1 MRVALAEILF
11 ILAVSMPARPSSTA
25 APSPVLEAA
34 RAADIGTN
42 DPLLASFAPVVAP
55 DTRILILGSL
65 PGTASLAIRQYYGH
79 PRNAFWRLVGEVIG
93 VDLYAMNYADRL
105 ATLLQH
111 RIGLWDVIAQARRIG
126 SLDSEIR
133 DHSGNDLLTLIATL
147 PALETIAFNGGTA
160 GKIGIKALGAK
171 AENYRVVVLPSS
183 SPAHAALAYED
194 KRARWLAALRS
205 SSPPMPPA
213 GPQR

>member
-1 MRVALAEILF
+1 
-11 ILAVSMPARPSSTA
+11 MPARPYS
-25 APSPVLEAA
+25 
-34 RAADIGTN
+34 AADADHDADTSAI

-65 PGTASLAIRQYYGH
+65 PGAASLAIRQYYGH

-93 VDLYAMNYADRL
+93 VDLYAMDYAARL
-105 ATLLQH
+105 ASLLQH

-133 DHSGNDLLTLIATL
+133 DHSGNDLLTLIARL

-160 GKIGIKALGAK
+160 GKIGTKALGAK
-171 AENYRVVVLPSS
+171 AQDYRVVVLPSS
-183 SPAHAALAYED
+183 SPAHAALGYED
-194 KRARWLAALRS
+194 KRARWRAALR
-205 SSPPMPPA
+205 
-213 GPQR
+213 

>member
-1 MRVALAEILF
+1 
-11 ILAVSMPARPSSTA
+11 MPARPSSAATDA
-25 APSPVLEAA
+25 APD
-34 RAADIGTN
+34 ADTATT

-79 PRNAFWRLVGEVIG
+79 PRNAFWRLVGDVIG
-93 VDLYAMNYADRL
+93 VDLYAMDYDARL
-105 ATLLQH
+105 ANLLQH

-133 DHSGNDLLTLIATL
+133 DHSGNDLLTLIARL

-160 GKIGIKALGAK
+160 GKIGIKALGTK
-171 AENYRVVVLPSS
+171 AQDYRVVVLPSS
-183 SPAHAALAYED
+183 SPAHAALGYED
-194 KRARWLAALRS
+194 KRARWLAALR
-205 SSPPMPPA
+205 
-213 GPQR
+213 

>member
-1 MRVALAEILF
+1 MRLALAEILF
-11 ILAVSMPARPSSTA
+11 IPAVSMPARPSSAAATCSATDA
-25 APSPVLEAA
+25 APD
-34 RAADIGTN
+34 ADTATT

-79 PRNAFWRLVGEVIG
+79 PRNAFWRLVGDVIG
-93 VDLYAMNYADRL
+93 VDLYAMDYDARL
-105 ATLLQH
+105 ANLLQH

-133 DHSGNDLLTLIATL
+133 DHSGNDLLTLIARL

-160 GKIGIKALGAK
+160 GKIGIKALGTK
-171 AENYRVVVLPSS
+171 AQDYRVVVLPSS
-183 SPAHAALAYED
+183 SPAHAALGYED
-194 KRARWLAALRS
+194 KLMRWSILATDIR
-205 SSPPMPPA
+205 
-213 GPQR
+213 

>member
-1 MRVALAEILF
+1 MELAEILF
-11 ILAVSMPARPSSTA
+11 IPAIYMPARPSFA
-25 APSPVLEAA
+25 ATPSPALDAA
-34 RAADIGTN
+34 RAADTATT

-93 VDLYAMNYADRL
+93 VDLYAMDYAARL

-133 DHSGNDLLTLIATL
+133 DHSGNDLLTLIAGL

-205 SSPPMPPA
+205 SSPPMSPA

>member
-1 MRVALAEILF
+1 MELAEILF
-11 ILAVSMPARPSSTA
+11 IPAIYMPARRSFAASPSSA
-25 APSPVLEAA
+25 HDAA
-34 RAADIGTN
+34 RAADTGTT
-42 DPLLASFAPVVAP
+42 DPLLASFAPVVAR

-93 VDLYAMNYADRL
+93 VDLYAMDYAARL

-133 DHSGNDLLTLIATL
+133 DHSGNDLLALIARL

-194 KRARWLAALRS
+194 KLARWKSLATRDHS
-205 SSPPMPPA
+205 FNK
-213 GPQR
+213 G

>member
-1 MRVALAEILF
+1 
-11 ILAVSMPARPSSTA
+11 
-25 APSPVLEAA
+25 
-34 RAADIGTN
+34 
-42 DPLLASFAPVVAP
+42 
-55 DTRILILGSL
+55 
-65 PGTASLAIRQYYGH
+65 
-79 PRNAFWRLVGEVIG
+79 
-93 VDLYAMNYADRL
+93 
-105 ATLLQH
+105 
-111 RIGLWDVIAQARRIG
+111 
-126 SLDSEIR
+126 
-133 DHSGNDLLTLIATL
+133 
-147 PALETIAFNGGTA
+147 LETIAFNGGTA

>member
-1 MRVALAEILF
+1 M
-11 ILAVSMPARPSSTA
+11 
-25 APSPVLEAA
+25 
-34 RAADIGTN
+34 
-42 DPLLASFAPVVAP
+42 LASFAPVVAP

-93 VDLYAMNYADRL
+93 VDLYAMDYAARL

-111 RIGLWDVIAQARRIG
+111 RIGLWDVIAHARRIG

-133 DHSGNDLLTLIATL
+133 DHSGNDLLTLIARL

-194 KRARWLAALRS
+194 KLARWKSLATRDHS
-205 SSPPMPPA
+205 FNTD
-213 GPQR
+213 